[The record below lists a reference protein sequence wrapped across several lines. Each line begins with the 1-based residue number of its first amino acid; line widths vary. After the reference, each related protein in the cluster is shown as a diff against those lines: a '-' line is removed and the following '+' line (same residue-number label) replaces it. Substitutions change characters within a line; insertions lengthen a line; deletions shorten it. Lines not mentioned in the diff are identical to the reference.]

1 MKIIPAVLLFG
12 FFAGV
17 WLALH
22 ACTLLTIPMT
32 TAAIG
37 GAQLAIKGAE
47 LQKEIRKA
55 DAQEAL
61 DASFENTWDMSVT
74 ALMNLH
80 IEIVR
85 IEKTKEGDGGSIE
98 GLAKKI
104 KIKVVAVKL
113 TEKIT
118 EIGIWTGHDKALA
131 GLIAEKIKEGAQNP
145 KAVIES
151 RLFYSLLP
159 QAIPRGGLR
168 KIKTPKR
175 IAYYTARP
183 RLASPLHGFSNLR
196 CLVSQSFAAGA
207 IFDE

>member
-1 MKIIPAVLLFG
+1 MA
-12 FFAGV
+12 
-17 WLALH
+17 ALNWP
-22 ACTLLTIPMT
+22 LRE
-32 TAAIG
+32 
-37 GAQLAIKGAE
+37 QK

-151 RLFYSLLP
+151 RLFLFPSPAGHSSRGFTKDQDAEADRVLYCATSL
-159 QAIPRGGLR
+159 
-168 KIKTPKR
+168 
-175 IAYYTARP
+175 
-183 RLASPLHGFSNLR
+183 GFPITR
-196 CLVSQSFAAGA
+196 FQ
-207 IFDE
+207 